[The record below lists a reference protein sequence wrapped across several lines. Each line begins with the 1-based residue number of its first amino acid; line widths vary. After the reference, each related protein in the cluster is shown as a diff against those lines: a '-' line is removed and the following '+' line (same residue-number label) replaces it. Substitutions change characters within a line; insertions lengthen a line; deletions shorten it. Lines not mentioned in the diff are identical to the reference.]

1 MMENIFLCT
10 KCHYSLRDKR
20 SLTKSTSEILNITSS
35 LQNII
40 ILYKKHLQNALKV
53 VVVAVQ

>member
-35 LQNII
+35 CT
-40 ILYKKHLQNALKV
+40 KKHLQNALKV